1 MVSVLLFTA
10 LIVVLIFLYMRH
22 KTKSS
27 NSADIDSVRDYHA
40 AYDRIRS
47 RREMRN
53 RQDSYQNYRTKYNS
67 SEDYRE
73 RDGH

>member
-10 LIVVLIFLYMRH
+10 LIVVLIFLYMRR
-22 KTKSS
+22 KAKSS

-53 RQDSYQNYRTKYNS
+53 RRDGYQNYRTKYNS
-67 SEDYRE
+67 QEDYRE
-73 RDGH
+73 RDKH